1 VVQGLRWYVR
11 GPEHGPLPALL
22 LLLTLATGMIDAV
35 SLLGLGRVFVANM
48 TGNVVFSALALA
60 GAPGFSL
67 AASLVALGA
76 FLVGAS
82 IGGRL
87 VRLTAG
93 ARDRLLRS
101 VTMAEVVLIAAAL
114 VVAAIV
120 GGRRLTGM
128 HADVV
133 VALCSIAMGMQNA
146 LARRLAIPDLT
157 TTVLTMTL
165 TGIAAD
171 LRTGNTAT
179 ALRRVAAVLAMGV
192 GAAIGAL
199 LLLHESVA
207 WGLAAALVVLI
218 VVAVGGVVSTRRR
231 APWQRPPARR
241 AA

>member
-1 VVQGLRWYVR
+1 VRWYIR

-22 LLLTLATGMIDAV
+22 LLLTFATGIIDAV

-67 AASLVALGA
+67 VASLVALCG

-82 IGGRL
+82 AGGRL
-87 VRLTAG
+87 VRRTAG

-101 VTMAEVVLIAAAL
+101 VTMAEIVLMTAAL

-120 GGRRLTGM
+120 GGRQLKGAE
-128 HADVV
+128 ADVV
-133 VALCSIAMGMQNA
+133 VALSAIAMGMQNA
-146 LARRLAIPDLT
+146 LARRLAVPDLT

-165 TGIAAD
+165 TGFAAD
-171 LRTGNTAT
+171 LRAGNTAT
-179 ALRRVAAVLAMGV
+179 AVRRLLAVTAMGV

-199 LLLHESVA
+199 LILHETVA
-207 WGLAAALVVLI
+207 WGLAAA
-218 VVAVGGVVSTRRR
+218 VAVLAVVVVGAVVSTRHR
-231 APWQRPPARR
+231 APWQRPPVKRP
-241 AA
+241 AAS